1 MEDNKIDK
9 VISGLSRIE
18 ASAVSIQQEAEKQKA
33 EYAKIIEAKIK
44 EFDEQLDE
52 ETERELKE
60 LEAGIASVQHRE
72 LSDMRTSIL
81 EDVAHLEALYN
92 ESHEQWA
99 KDIFEQIIEE

>member
-9 VISGLSRIE
+9 VIAGLSKIE
-18 ASAVSIQQEAEKQKA
+18 ASAVSIQQDAEREKA
-33 EYAKIIEAKIK
+33 EYAKVIEEKIK
-44 EFDEQLDE
+44 EFDEQLNK

-60 LEAGIASVQHRE
+60 LEAGIASVHQKK

-81 EDVAHLEALYN
+81 EDVSRLEALYN

-99 KDIFEQIIEE
+99 KDIFEQIIKE